1 MPVDLLWEEERKKR
15 PKVFQ
20 VELDIRAQLAGTFI
34 YLMHRWSLGWCSVN
48 PVHFGAGIFD
58 MGLDLFPLFLFVF
71 FMGRD
76 SVKALFDCHLWLTA
90 RPVQPGL

>member
-34 YLMHRWSLGWCSVN
+34 
-48 PVHFGAGIFD
+48 F
-58 MGLDLFPLFLFVF
+58 
-71 FMGRD
+71 
-76 SVKALFDCHLWLTA
+76 
-90 RPVQPGL
+90 